1 MRIYILLTLALSGCA
16 QVKFTPAQGNNVS
29 NLKLVN
35 TIPSG
40 AMTDLNVFKGPIC
53 DQAHFI
59 GNAGEVGHKI
69 DVWKSEDS
77 TKVEAGKPVYL
88 SVGHSKRD
96 MGATSYIDSE
106 CYNFFSFTPKAGKTY
121 IIKSNSTGLGRCSFE
136 LKEELSSVVPE
147 DLKELPS
154 GSSCIVSKYNF

>member
-1 MRIYILLTLALSGCA
+1 MRIYIIMAFVLSGCA
-16 QVKFTPAQGNNVS
+16 QVKYTPAQGGNVS

-40 AMTDLNVFKGPIC
+40 AMTNLNVFKGPTC

-77 TKVEAGKPVYL
+77 TKIESDKLAYL

-96 MGATSYIDSE
+96 MGVNSYIDSN
-106 CYNFFSFTPKAGKTY
+106 CYNFFSFTPKSGKNYT
-121 IIKSNSTGLGRCSFE
+121 IKSISTGLGRCTFE
-136 LKEELSSVVPE
+136 LKEELTSIVPE
-147 DLKELPS
+147 DLKVLPS
-154 GSSCIVSKYNF
+154 DSACNVNKYNF

>member
-1 MRIYILLTLALSGCA
+1 MKVYLLMALFFSGCA
-16 QVKFTPAQGNNVS
+16 QVKYTPAQGANVS

-35 TIPSG
+35 TISSG
-40 AMTDLNVFKGPIC
+40 AMTDLNIFKGPVC

-77 TKVEAGKPVYL
+77 TKLESGKLAYL

-96 MGATSYIDSE
+96 MGVNSYTDSN
-106 CYNFFSFTPKAGKTY
+106 CYNFLSFTPESGKNY
-121 IIKSNSTGLGRCSFE
+121 IIKSISTGLGTCTFE
-136 LKEELSSVVPE
+136 LKEESTSKVPE
-147 DLKELPS
+147 DLKILPS
-154 GSSCIVSKYNF
+154 DSSCNVSKYNF